1 MRRMLLSHAPIA
13 AAVLLAAT
21 AILGLVAHRTAWAQ
35 TSAVEVLETQ
45 AIQSEAGGETRG
57 RRRNQQNQQP
67 ASPRTAKADLERAAQ
82 DAASNFISQVEQ
94 LSFDIKLLLKLLL
107 LFVILW
113 MWVSATDWV
122 NRDAQIYKLGHM
134 KWNAIVFFPFA
145 IVALLLV
152 FLPLHSL
159 IRAPIMFVVFL
170 ATWIPYV
177 LVHNK
182 GVEPH
187 RTVLTGSWWR
197 YVMASLASKVGLKVS
212 ADRKAEYEKGA
223 PVELFAMGA
232 EDVTTDNA
240 NLLSARN
247 SPGYVLV
254 KDLIVDMVRRRSE
267 RVLLDFTQQ
276 AVNVRLEIDGVW
288 HNGEARDRESSDVM
302 LAVMKTLANMGV
314 KERRKKQRGQFGA
327 KYEDHSFLC
336 PVTSK
341 GVATGEQVVVSLRG
355 EQQHFDSYA
364 ALGMREGLQNQWSE
378 LMASDV
384 GVLIFSTMPGGGLT
398 TITNV
403 SLEETDRLMR
413 DFVAIEE
420 VNHREAEIQN
430 IEVHTFDAS
439 AGETPATLMPKLIR
453 SYPNV
458 YVCRDLVNIES
469 ARLLFNEVNDDR
481 LVVTSIRAK
490 DTAEALL
497 RVLQMKVPAEEFV
510 PVVKAVLYQ
519 RLIRTLCPDCK
530 VGYTPPPDVLKKLG
544 IPAGKVEQ
552 LFRPPKPEE
561 IDKPCRSCQGMGYKG
576 RTGIFE
582 LLVIND
588 QIREILVKQPK
599 LDLLKK
605 AARASH
611 QRLLQ
616 EEGIV
621 LVAKGMT
628 SIPELMRVLK
638 Q

>member
-1 MRRMLLSHAPIA
+1 MRRMLRSHAPIA
-13 AAVLLAAT
+13 AAALLAAT
-21 AILGLVAHRTAWAQ
+21 AILGLAAHRTAWAQ
-35 TSAVEVLETQ
+35 TSVVEVLETQ
-45 AIQSEAGGETRG
+45 ALQNEVGGETRG
-57 RRRNQQNQQP
+57 RGRNQQNQQP
-67 ASPRTAKADLERAAQ
+67 ASPREAEVDEEQAAQ

-94 LSFDIKLLLKLLL
+94 LSLDIKLLLKLLL

-113 MWVSATDWV
+113 MWVGATDWV
-122 NRDAQIYKLGHM
+122 NRDAQIYKLGYM

-145 IVALLLV
+145 VVALLLA
-152 FLPLHSL
+152 FLPLASL

-197 YVMASLASKVGLKVS
+197 YVMASLASKVGVKVS

-232 EDVTTDNA
+232 EEVTTDNA

-247 SPGYVLV
+247 SPGYLLV
-254 KDLIVDMVRRRSE
+254 KELIVDMVRRRSE

-302 LAVMKTLANMGV
+302 LAVIKTLANMGV

-327 KYEDHSFLC
+327 KYERHSYLC

-364 ALGMREGLQNQWSE
+364 ALGMRDGLQNQWSE

-413 DFVAIEE
+413 DFIAIEE
-420 VNHREAEIQN
+420 VKHREAEIQN
-430 IEVHTFDAS
+430 IQAHTYDAS
-439 AGETPATLMPKLIR
+439 AGETPATLMPMLIR

-458 YVCRDLVNIES
+458 YICRDLVNVES
-469 ARLLFNEVNDDR
+469 AQLLFNEVNDDR
-481 LVVTSIRAK
+481 MVITSIRAK
-490 DTAEALL
+490 DAAEALL

-510 PVVKAVLYQ
+510 PAVKAVLYQ
-519 RLIRTLCPDCK
+519 RLIRKLCPDCK
-530 VGYTPPPDVLKKLG
+530 VGYTPPADVLKKMG

-561 IDKPCRSCQGMGYKG
+561 IEKPCRLCQGMGYKS

-588 QIREILVKQPK
+588 QIREILLKQPN
-599 LDLLKK
+599 LNLLKK
-605 AARASH
+605 AAHASH

-616 EEGIV
+616 EEGIL
-621 LVAKGMT
+621 LVAQGVT